1 MKGEAP
7 ARSAPGPLGPERGGL
22 VGSLGDVSLV
32 EILQLLNFGRRSGAI
47 DVEPQS
53 EQGLPLPRGL
63 VVVDAGQVR
72 FAKAGGAVGED
83 ALFALLSAGRGRF
96 SVRFE
101 RNVVDVPNVTAETQF
116 LLLEF
121 LRRADEAAAKDAE
134 LGGSAQTGTISAS
147 TSSWLVASPLPQ
159 TAPAAAPVATLPPA
173 APQTTPTKRRRKA
186 EMPPRP
192 EHDAPPPSP
201 SGRFARFFDEATNSQ
216 LTPPPSKAAP
226 STPPPSS
233 SSNSSSSKAPPLP
246 KAKAAP
252 KAPPPPPMDDDD
264 ADPLAPAA
272 TERFSSLAITM
283 GTLSNTNGFERDTDI
298 VDRALISA

>member
-1 MKGEAP
+1 MKGE
-7 ARSAPGPLGPERGGL
+7 GPERGGL

-121 LRRADEAAAKDAE
+121 LRRADEAAARDAE
-134 LGGSAQTGTISAS
+134 LGVPAQTSTLSSS

-186 EMPPRP
+186 ELPPRP

-216 LTPPPSKAAP
+216 LTPPPSKAAT
-226 STPPPSS
+226 ST
-233 SSNSSSSKAPPLP
+233 SSSSKAPPLP
-246 KAKAAP
+246 KAQSKAAP
-252 KAPPPPPMDDDD
+252 KAPPPPPIDDDD
-264 ADPLAPAA
+264 DVDALAPAA